1 MFDRLPLGGGIEVTL
16 DARDDQW
23 HVTPRHVHGGLCRPG
38 EGASAQLIRLL
49 TEGPEV
55 TDRWQVLRL
64 AALAPVGGERALDVD
79 QTNTSVVVGERYVVK
94 WLRSVADRSHPAM
107 AALAQLEAVG
117 FARTP
122 STYAVLT
129 WTSPSGHTLPIAYV
143 TDYLTAAYD
152 GWTWCVDSVRSLA
165 DGSDALVPP
174 EDLAGELGVL
184 TASLHAALAT
194 PSRVFPRP
202 VHPAGASR
210 VQRWY
215 DGAFAML
222 EQALNLPD
230 ADTAAAVSAR
240 AGAIGRCFDEALGDD
255 AALADTPVQHIH
267 ADLHVGQILRW
278 SKGLAVVD
286 FDGNPVVGHEE
297 GMVHPPARDV
307 AQMVCSLLHVGQV
320 VLRHYPDLDGGP
332 VREWMS
338 GCREQF
344 VGAYRD
350 ALQAKGMSS
359 LLDERLLPAFEV
371 EQELRELVYASRH
384 LPGWAYAPLATFVDL
399 VPTGG

>member
-1 MFDRLPLGGGIEVTL
+1 M
-16 DARDDQW
+16 
-23 HVTPRHVHGGLCRPG
+23 TPRHVHGGLCLPG

-55 TDRWQVLRL
+55 SDRWQVLRL
-64 AALAPVGGERALDVD
+64 GALAPVGGERPLDVD

-94 WLRSVADRSHPAM
+94 WLRSVGDRSHPAM

-143 TDYLTAAYD
+143 TDYLTGARTTGGRGAWTPCAPWPTGARAA
-152 GWTWCVDSVRSLA
+152 L
-165 DGSDALVPP
+165 PP
-174 EDLAGELGVL
+174 EDLPAELGVL

-202 VHPAGASR
+202 VHPAGPSR

-222 EQALNLPD
+222 ESALSVPD
-230 ADTAAAVSAR
+230 PEVAAAVGAR
-240 AGAIGRCFDEALGDD
+240 ADAIGRCFDEVLGDD
-255 AALADTPVQHIH
+255 ERLADSPVQHIH

-286 FDGNPVVGHEE
+286 FDGNPVRQPRRGH
-297 GMVHPPARDV
+297 GAPARPRRRPDDLQPPARRPGG
-307 AQMVCSLLHVGQV
+307 AQALPRSGRPSGPGV
-320 VLRHYPDLDGGP
+320 DGRRAG
-332 VREWMS
+332 
-338 GCREQF
+338 
-344 VGAYRD
+344 
-350 ALQAKGMSS
+350 SS
-359 LLDERLLPAFEV
+359 
-371 EQELRELVYASRH
+371 SS
-384 LPGWAYAPLATFVDL
+384 T
-399 VPTGG
+399 PTGRRCRPKG